1 MERTMTKIDFLLRQV
16 DTTLAWYKQSE
27 DKAKFLVTINTAVV
41 AVATSGLVFVSSDNA
56 QAAGQLLAGRVGALL
71 LVLGISLL
79 LSFMCI
85 LRAVWARHQTLDRSL
100 PDIRRLWFFGDVAGM
115 SREHHAQAIGE
126 LTEESLPLHLE
137 AMLAS
142 QSHIFATNVW
152 RKHQAL
158 NWAIVFTVVAIG
170 LLFILGVAYAS
181 VIVS

>member
-1 MERTMTKIDFLLRQV
+1 MTKIDFLLRQV

-41 AVATSGLVFVSSDNA
+41 GVSTSGLVFVSSDNA
-56 QAAGQLLAGRVGALL
+56 QAAGQLLTGGVGALL
-71 LVLGISLL
+71 LALGISLL

-85 LRAVWARHQTLDRSL
+85 LRAVWARHHTLDRSL
-100 PDIRRLWFFGDVAGM
+100 PDTRRLWFFGDVAGM
-115 SREHHAQAIGE
+115 SRERHTRAIGE
-126 LTEESLPLHLE
+126 LTEESLPSHLE
-137 AMLAS
+137 EMLVS
-142 QSHIFATNVW
+142 QSHIFSTNVW

-170 LLFILGVAYAS
+170 LLFVLGVAYAS